1 MNNLRFLIILMV
13 LWLGCLLV
21 LQFSELSTL
30 VSPSVFLFSFVA
42 ALFIFLL
49 PDMKMLQWHT
59 LLGAVFLIYLAL
71 NALGLSEHEQVT
83 FPTLVV
89 ELAILSSTV
98 FLARLTSAAV
108 ANMEQVTENAVGG
121 PSATRILSTS
131 QGEAVTNEE
140 LFRARR
146 YSRPVGFLLLKLS
159 DVPEL
164 QYSGALRLKYQDSL
178 QRHFL
183 RARVGYLVES
193 MLYHTDPI
201 AWYKEDLV
209 VCLPETNAEE
219 SLTLAKQITDMV
231 RDVLNI
237 RIHIGVANFPQ
248 DGLIYADLVGAAS
261 RKVSP
266 SEAGSEPL
274 QAHLNARI
282 LPERSLRGATDT
294 SGAEVLALDYKMG
307 NSLAA
312 LELQSKPATGLLMD
326 MAMNALRPV
335 DNLLQT
341 RSLRQPVEL
350 PHSDP
355 GFWLNRWPYQS
366 AHARQ
371 VYSRIKRLT
380 DLMMVIVTM
389 PLTLPVGIVIVALI
403 YLSDRSTPFYVQR
416 RAGLGG
422 RPFKMYK
429 FRSMI
434 LNADRRLEELGV
446 RVNERGETVDEFGN
460 KLAND
465 PRITTIGKIL
475 RKTSL
480 DELPQLWN
488 VLRGEMSIVGPR
500 PTSFGVDKY
509 SLIQTHRLSVKPGI
523 TGLWQIYDRGDTD
536 FDKRLVWD
544 IKYID
549 KMCLSLDLR
558 ILLYTVLKFTNGA
571 R

>member
-30 VSPSVFLFSFVA
+30 VSPSVFLFAFVA
-42 ALFIFLL
+42 ALIIFLL
-49 PDMKMLQWHT
+49 PDMRVLQWHT
-59 LLGAVFLIYLAL
+59 LLGSVFLIYLAL
-71 NALGLSEHEQVT
+71 SALGLTDHEQVT
-83 FPTLVV
+83 FPTLAV
-89 ELAILSSTV
+89 ELAVLSSTV
-98 FLARLTSAAV
+98 FLARQTSAAV

-121 PSATRILSTS
+121 PNATRILSTS
-131 QGEAVTNEE
+131 QGEAVTNDE

-164 QYSGALRLKYQDSL
+164 QYSGAIRLKYQESL

-183 RARVGYLVES
+183 RARVGHLVES

-219 SLTLAKQITDMV
+219 SLALAKQITDMV

-237 RIHIGVANFPQ
+237 RIRIGVASFPQ
-248 DGLIYADLVGAAS
+248 DGLIYADLVAAAS

-266 SEAGSEPL
+266 SDAALELTPRVIPERVLRESSDPAGSE
-274 QAHLNARI
+274 
-282 LPERSLRGATDT
+282 
-294 SGAEVLALDYKMG
+294 VLAMDYKIG

-312 LELQSKPATGLLMD
+312 LELQSKPTTGLLMD
-326 MAMNALRPV
+326 MAINALRPV

-355 GFWLNRWPYQS
+355 GFWLNRLPYQT

-380 DLMMVIVTM
+380 DLMMVMATM
-389 PLTLPVGIVIVALI
+389 PLTLPLGLVIAFLI
-403 YLSDRSTPFYVQR
+403 FLSDRSTPFYVQR

-446 RVNERGETVDEFGN
+446 RVNERGETIDEFGN

-488 VLRGEMSIVGPR
+488 VFRGEMSIVGPR

-523 TGLWQIYDRGDTD
+523 TGLWQVYDRGDTD